1 SACPEPAGTEGS
13 RGRSARR
20 LLAERRLWAALLCL
34 AGLFF
39 ALPASGY
46 DPKLDWHTLETPNF
60 RLHYH
65 DGLGPLAQRAARA
78 AEAAHRRLVPMLGH
92 RPGGKVDLV
101 LSDETDSA
109 NGSANAFLRPVIHL
123 LAVPPDDRSELNDF
137 EDYLWNLVIHEYAHI
152 LHLDQVGGVPALVNA
167 LFGKVWTPNS
177 FQPKWIIEGVAIWAE
192 SALSGGGRARS
203 SLYDMY
209 LRTQV
214 LEGGLRGIDGASGSP
229 TVWPRGGTGYLYGA
243 RFLDWVR
250 TRHGAAVFAQ
260 ISRNYGAQLI
270 PYGINLTARE
280 ELGSSWLTLFEQWRA
295 EYTAEVAASVAR
307 LRERGLTEPRRLTF
321 SGEQT
326 GEPRFLPDGRLL
338 YVEASGDARAKLRI
352 LGSGGEARLVRELYS
367 SGSLAVSPDGKSAL
381 VSQTLPHD
389 EYYAFEDL
397 FRVELAEGRWERLTR
412 GARVTEPDVA
422 PDGRTAVVVR
432 RLAGGRTEL
441 ARLSLADGSLETL
454 YSPPERSVLYTPRF
468 SPDGQS
474 VAFAEQGGAGRN
486 VRVLD
491 LQTRAIAEITRD
503 RALDSNPTFDPTGR
517 WLLFASDR
525 SGIYNLYAHD
535 LTGGGTRQVTNVL
548 TGAFRP
554 AVSPDGKRL
563 AFVTFSR
570 TGYDVAEMPFDPDS
584 WAPAPETSLERPA
597 PPEWESRELFPVRAY
612 RASESLQPR
621 YWLPLLETDVSGPT
635 LAVTTSGADLV
646 GRHSWSVRAGYG
658 LASHA
663 PYGDL
668 SYSTRVFRP
677 VLTAS
682 AGSWLARIPEAPTGL
697 LERQWGAG
705 LSASLPFDGPDW
717 WLSLSAGYELRY
729 YEPLNVPKPVEPMET
744 APFRADHGLAATA
757 SARIYWS
764 NAQRFANAISAER
777 GQALSLTVRG
787 ARPELGSHFS
797 FASVEASATRYLRMP
812 WLDHHALA
820 LRLAGGLGVG
830 DLGNRR
836 VFSLGGLALGNPLLD
851 LLYQRGS
858 SGAALRGYAPG
869 AFSGN
874 RYVLGNAEYR
884 FPLLT
889 VDRGLWTLPL
899 FVRRVHGALGVD
911 VGEAG
916 ERFELRGLKTA
927 VAAEVRTELLLG
939 YNLLTELRV
948 GYARGLSAEG
958 IDNFFVTLGS
968 GW

>member
-1 SACPEPAGTEGS
+1 P
-13 RGRSARR
+13 R
-20 LLAERRLWAALLCL
+20 
-34 AGLFF
+34 
-39 ALPASGY
+39 
-46 DPKLDWHTLETPNF
+46 LDWHTLETPNF
-60 RLHYH
+60 RVHFH

-78 AEAAHRRLVPMLGH
+78 AEAAHRRLVPMLRH
-92 RPGGKVDLV
+92 RPAGKVDIV

-109 NGSANAFLRPVIHL
+109 NGSATAYLRPVVHL

-137 EDYLWNLVIHEYAHI
+137 EDYLWNLVAHEYAHI
-152 LHLDQVGGVPALVNA
+152 LHLDEVGGVPAVVNT
-167 LFGKVWTPNS
+167 LFGQLWTPNS
-177 FQPKWIIEGVAIWAE
+177 FQPKWIIEGLAIWSE

-214 LEGGLRGIDGASGSP
+214 LEGGLCGIDEASGSP
-229 TVWPRGGTGYLYGA
+229 TTWPRGGTGYLYGA

-250 TRHGAAVFAQ
+250 ARYGEAVFARM
-260 ISRNYGAQLI
+260 SRNYGGQLV
-270 PYGINLTARE
+270 PFGINLTAGE
-280 ELGSSWLTLFEQWRA
+280 VLGTSWLTLFEQWRA
-295 EYTAEVAASVAR
+295 ELTIEVEAQVER
-307 LRERGLTEPRRLTF
+307 LRERGLTEYRRLTF

-338 YVEASGDARAKLRI
+338 YVEASGDARAELRI
-352 LGSGGEARLVRELYS
+352 LGPGGESRLVRELYT
-367 SGSLAVSPDGKSAL
+367 SGTLAVTPDGSSAL
-381 VSQTLPHD
+381 VSQTLTHD
-389 EYYAFEDL
+389 EHCQFEDL
-397 FRVELAEGRWERLTR
+397 FRVDLAEGRLERLTR
-412 GARVTEPDVA
+412 GARVTEPDAA
-422 PDGRTAVVVR
+422 PDGRSAVVVR
-432 RLAGGRTEL
+432 RLTGGRTEL
-441 ARLSLADGSLETL
+441 ARLSLLDGSLETL
-454 YSPPERSVLYTPRF
+454 YSAPERSVLYTPRF
-468 SPDGQS
+468 SPDGKS
-474 VAFAEQGGAGRN
+474 VAFAEHGARGRD

-491 LQTRAIAEITRD
+491 LQTKAVADITRD

-517 WLLFASDR
+517 WLVFTSDR
-525 SGIYNLYAHD
+525 TGVYNLYAHD
-535 LTGGGTRQVTNVL
+535 LERGGTRQITNVL

-570 TGYDVAEMPFDPDS
+570 KGYDVAEMPFEPES
-584 WAPAPETSLERPA
+584 WTPAPESSIERPA
-597 PPEWESRELFPVRAY
+597 PPEWETRELYPVRAY
-612 RASESLQPR
+612 RPSESLLPR
-621 YWLPLLETDVSGPT
+621 YWLPLLETDASGPT
-635 LAVTTSGADLV
+635 LAVTTSGSDLV
-646 GRHSWSVRAGYG
+646 GRHSWALRAGYG

-663 PYGDL
+663 PYGDV
-668 SYSTRVFRP
+668 SYSARVARP
-677 VLTAS
+677 VLSAS
-682 AGSWLARIPEAPTGL
+682 AGTWIAPIPEAPTRL
-697 LERQWGAG
+697 LERQWFAGA
-705 LSASLPFDGPDW
+705 SASLPFSGPDW
-717 WLSLSAGYELRY
+717 WLSLSVGYDLRY
-729 YEPLNVPKPVEPMET
+729 YDPLPVPRRIGSIEAE
-744 APFRADHGLAATA
+744 PFRADHGLAATA
-757 SARIYWS
+757 TARVYWS

-787 ARPELGSHFS
+787 AAPQLGSDFS

-836 VFSLGGLALGNPLLD
+836 GFSLGGLAVGNPLLD
-851 LLYQRGS
+851 LLYQRSGA
-858 SGAALRGYAPG
+858 GAALRGYAPG

-899 FVRRVHGALGVD
+899 FVRRIHGALGVD
-911 VGEAG
+911 VGDAG
-916 ERFELRGLKTA
+916 ERFDLRDLKTA

-958 IDNFFVTLGS
+958 INNFFVTLGS
-968 GW
+968 GF